1 MRSKVSDIDVVY
13 EDYKQ
18 KSNGRTSSDLT
29 LKTMIKANRDNK
41 ERKKPVKDTAVAEMT
56 SQAEFTRKNRK
67 LNQYFSQKS
76 HLVAV
81 PSEKI

>member
-1 MRSKVSDIDVVY
+1 
-13 EDYKQ
+13 
-18 KSNGRTSSDLT
+18 
-29 LKTMIKANRDNK
+29 MIKANRKNR
-41 ERKKPVKDTAVAEMT
+41 ERRKPGKDTAAEEMT

-81 PSEKI
+81 PSEKLQILDKRARA